1 MTDISESIADQQR
14 AQWERSYFEDPEMFG
29 DQPSLPAMYAAII
42 FHDEGKTDILELGPG
57 QGRDTLYF
65 LQQGLNVW
73 ALDYAEQGLLKIE
86 ELAKTMKEKPEFGS
100 LTTIRHDLRFSL
112 PFPDNFFDACFSH
125 MLYCMAFSSNELVAM
140 NKEVH
145 RVLKPG
151 GLNIFTVRTTIDKH
165 SRTGSDLGDGLRENY
180 GFVVRFFDDKQIDE
194 LAYGFDILDRFNFQE
209 EELPRELQRITF
221 RKKFETWPT

>member
-14 AQWERSYFEDPEMFG
+14 AQWERSYLEDPEMFG
-29 DQPSLPAMYAAII
+29 SQPSLPAIYAARI
-42 FHDEGKTDILELGPG
+42 FQKEGKTDILELGPG

-73 ALDYAEQGLLKIE
+73 ALDYAKPGLRRIE
-86 ELAKTMKEKPEFGS
+86 ELAKTIKGKPKSGS
-100 LTTIRHDLRFSL
+100 LKTVRHDLRFSL
-112 PFPDNFFDACFSH
+112 PFPDHFFDACFSH

-151 GLNIFTVRTTIDKH
+151 GLNIFTVRTTEDKH
-165 SRTGSDLGDGLRENY
+165 YRTGSDLGDGLRENY
-180 GFVVRFFDDKQIDE
+180 GFVVRFFDYGQIDK
-194 LAYGFDILDRFNFQE
+194 LADGFDILDRFNFQE

-221 RKKFETWPT
+221 RKK